1 MPMKFN
7 KSLIDFQ
14 SAFVPLSTHGAL
26 IACTI
31 LLLLLTVLC
40 LALLAALPPLLCR
53 HAWSIKCAF
62 VFSHRATLYF
72 ILILL

>member
-1 MPMKFN
+1 MN
-7 KSLIDFQ
+7 GQIGIN
-14 SAFVPLSTHGAL
+14 AFVHLSTHGAL

-31 LLLLLTVLC
+31 LLLLLPVLC
-40 LALLAALPPLLCR
+40 LALLAALPPLLLCR

-62 VFSHRATLYF
+62 VFSHRATLYL

>member
-1 MPMKFN
+1 MPLKLI

-14 SAFVPLSTHGAL
+14 SAFVPLTRHGAL

-31 LLLLLTVLC
+31 LLLLPVLC